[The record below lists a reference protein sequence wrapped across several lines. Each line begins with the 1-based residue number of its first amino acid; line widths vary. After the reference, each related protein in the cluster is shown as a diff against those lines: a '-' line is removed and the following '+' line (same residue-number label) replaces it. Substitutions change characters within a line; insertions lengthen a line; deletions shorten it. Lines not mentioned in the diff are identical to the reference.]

1 MLRSAD
7 GLRLARGPA
16 RPHTAGMGNVND
28 LLVLLALIAV
38 IGLWLKLSA
47 ARERATA
54 EARAQCERYG
64 VQLLDETVG
73 LRALRLRRVAG
84 QRRLERCYGF
94 EVSIDGADREQGS
107 LWMLGGAM
115 SELRLPTVVL
125 MPAVPTTAAEIPSI
139 GSEPRHPT
147 AALSAPTADHPDE
160 PAPGSNVVP
169 LRPRRHSGGGDTLH

>member
-1 MLRSAD
+1 
-7 GLRLARGPA
+7 
-16 RPHTAGMGNVND
+16 MGNVND
-28 LLVLLALIAV
+28 LLVLLALAAV

-54 EARAQCERYG
+54 EARSQCERYG
-64 VQLLDETVG
+64 LQLLDETVG

-84 QRRLERCYGF
+84 RRRLERGYGF

-107 LWMLGGAM
+107 LWMLGGTL

-125 MPAVPTTAAEIPSI
+125 MPPESAAAAETPSI
-139 GSEPRHPT
+139 GTEPHRPT
-147 AALSAPTADHPDE
+147 AALSAPAADHPDE

-169 LRPRRHSGGGDTLH
+169 LRPHRRSGDGGTLH

>member
-1 MLRSAD
+1 
-7 GLRLARGPA
+7 
-16 RPHTAGMGNVND
+16 MGNVND

-54 EARAQCERYG
+54 EARSQCERYG
-64 VQLLDETVG
+64 LQLLDETVS

-107 LWMLGGAM
+107 LWMLGGTL

-125 MPAVPTTAAEIPSI
+125 MPAVPTAPAEIPAI
-139 GSEPRHPT
+139 GVESRHPSST
-147 AALSAPTADHPDE
+147 ATDSPEE
-160 PAPGSNVVP
+160 PASGSNVVP
-169 LRPRRHSGGGDTLH
+169 LRPRRRTGGGDSLH